1 MKFHLAAELQ
11 RRLVE
16 CPPSGWVARKEAGLL
31 TPELTR
37 ILGYRPSVD
46 LLLES
51 KSTPDR
57 IWIEFEI
64 SRADPVANHTKF
76 ASAHLID
83 PLPGTD
89 AFVSL
94 ISNHVAIGR
103 ANLAAHVV
111 YLLRIAGL
119 RAFQMPLLPSL
130 DAQAI
135 NRLNQGRIGF
145 DSLPDPGLPDIIK
158 LTRPVGRPTP
168 AGTQIYYATN
178 RLEVLLNLH
187 QWNREIADPECRA
200 QWGKRN
206 VRYLVADPAS
216 GLFAPSKFC
225 AYTRMPSSSAPP
237 ESLTPSMTIPAYA
250 AIEQANSI
258 FDGQKARLR
267 LERIGFRP
275 IRLSTAPARLRS
287 AFPKWKTPHQTALNI
302 AEDACEILCF

>member
-1 MKFHLAAELQ
+1 MKFGLASELQ
-11 RRLVE
+11 RRFVE
-16 CPPSGWVARKEAGLL
+16 CPPTGWSARKEAGLL
-31 TPELTR
+31 TPEVTR

-94 ISNHVAIGR
+94 ISNDVAIGR
-103 ANLAAHVV
+103 ANLAAHAV

-119 RAFQMPLLPSL
+119 RAFQMPLLPTL

-135 NRLNQGRIGF
+135 KRLNQGRSGF
-145 DSLPDPGLPDIIK
+145 DSLPDPGLPDVIE
-158 LTRPVGRPTP
+158 LTRPVGRPTN

-187 QWNREIADPECRA
+187 QWNHEIADPECRA
-200 QWGKRN
+200 HWGKRN

-225 AYTRMPSSSAPP
+225 AYTRMLPSSVPP
-237 ESLTPSMTIPAYA
+237 ESRTPAMTIPAYA
-250 AIEQANSI
+250 AIEQANGI

-267 LERIGFRP
+267 LERIGFR
-275 IRLSTAPARLRS
+275 RLLLTAAPAPLRS
-287 AFPKWKTPHQTALNI
+287 IFQKWRGLHQSSLNI
-302 AEDACEILCF
+302 SEETCEILAL